1 MNQPELIHR
10 LKNGDSSVFSDIVT
24 LSQNMVYNTAL
35 SIVQN
40 ETDAEDIT
48 QDVFIEVFEKAS
60 QFRGDALL
68 STWIYRI
75 TINKALDLE
84 RKKKRQKNGGFFQKL
99 FSVKEEEEPINFE
112 HPGVQLDNKEKAG
125 ILFKA
130 LKKLPENQ
138 KVAFTLHKIE
148 GLTYQQMAD
157 VMEISL
163 SAAEGLM
170 VRAKAGLKK
179 ILEHYYST
187 LD

>member
-1 MNQPELIHR
+1 LNQPELIHR
-10 LKNGDSSVFSDIVT
+10 LKNGDLSVFSDIVT

-48 QDVFIEVFEKAS
+48 QDVFIEVYEKAG

-75 TINKALDLE
+75 TINKALDLQ
-84 RKKKRQKNGGFFQKL
+84 RKKKRQKNGGFIQKI
-99 FSVKEEEEPINFE
+99 FSLKEEEEPINFD

-138 KVAFTLHKIE
+138 QVAFTLHKIE
-148 GLTYQQMAD
+148 GLPYQQMAD

-187 LD
+187 FD